1 MSTERRTLALQ
12 AVVGLALA
20 AVPTLVAA
28 TSTTVQDPSYVW
40 LVAIGVLLTW
50 AVGMAM
56 WTRPHD
62 RWIARMLFVLSTAY
76 AVRGLAASDNPW
88 VFSTARALGQVAE
101 FVLVWIMLAFPSGRL
116 RSTRGPGHRRHGRGW
131 RRPSLWIPAVLVAVD
146 VPLPG
151 ALVPCRTDC
160 PPNALL
166 LVDDPGLATALE
178 AAFRGVSLLV
188 LLATAAS
195 LTVRLVRAT
204 PLARRT
210 LAPLMVASIVRTLA
224 IATFV
229 LTAGAAPPGRV
240 LVALFWAIP
249 LSMALGLMLGRF
261 YVAAGL
267 QRLVSGLQHRP
278 DPAELRSVIAD
289 TLDDPGLEILY
300 WLPDQRCWIDTSGR
314 QHPDPPDAGPG
325 RVVSTV
331 MDTVGVR
338 RAALVHD
345 VSILEQPALLEAVTA
360 STRRA
365 LEENQA
371 VAESAL
377 LVAEAQGKARREIER
392 DLHDGAQQ
400 RLIALRM
407 KVSVLARLFDQ
418 DVHRA
423 EELAGE
429 LGPDIDA
436 TLDELRSLAHGRGP
450 RLLTDAG
457 LAAALTE
464 LVGRSPVP
472 ATLST
477 RGIGRYRP
485 EVESAV
491 YFVCIEALQNAAK
504 HGGPA
509 VCATIDLEDDGTAL
523 RFTVADHG
531 QGAHQLAAG
540 EGVGNM
546 RTRVAAV
553 GGDLAIRSAEG
564 TGVSVMGEVPVSR
577 LPAGSAGTGIVSD
590 LPGMPGTAAR
600 R

>member
-1 MSTERRTLALQ
+1 MSAGRRTLALQ
-12 AVVGLALA
+12 ALSGLVLA
-20 AVPTLVAA
+20 AVPTVVAA
-28 TSTTVQDPSYVW
+28 TSTTVQDPSYVS

-62 RWIARMLFVLSTAY
+62 RWIARMLFVLATAY

-116 RSTRGPGHRRHGRGW
+116 RSTVDRVIVVAGGLAATV
-131 RRPSLWIPAVLVAVD
+131 LWIPAVLVSVD

-151 ALVPCRTDC
+151 VLVPCGTDC
-160 PPNALL
+160 PTNALL
-166 LVDDPGLATALE
+166 LVDHPGLATALE
-178 AAFRGVSLLV
+178 LAFRVVSVLV
-188 LLATAAS
+188 LVAAAGS

-300 WLPDQRCWIDTSGR
+300 WLPDQGCWVDTSGR
-314 QHPDPPDAGPG
+314 QHPDPPDTGPG

-331 MDTVGVR
+331 VDTAGVR

-377 LVAEAQGKARREIER
+377 LVAEAQGRARREIER

-436 TLDELRSLAHGRGP
+436 TLDELRRLAHGRGP

-457 LAAALTE
+457 LAAALTD

-477 RGIGRYRP
+477 RGIGRYPP

-491 YFVCIEALQNAAK
+491 FFVCVEALQNAAK
-504 HGGPA
+504 HGGPG
-509 VCATIDLEDDGTAL
+509 VRATIDLEDDATAL

-531 QGAHQLAAG
+531 QGAPQLAAG
-540 EGVGNM
+540 EGLGNM

-553 GGDLAIRSAEG
+553 GGELAIRSVEG
-564 TGVSVMGEVPVSR
+564 AGVRVRGEVPLTR
-577 LPAGSAGTGIVSD
+577 LPAGPAGTGTVSD
-590 LPGMPGTAAR
+590 RPGTPGTAPPR
-600 R
+600 

>member
-1 MSTERRTLALQ
+1 MSTGRRTLALQ
-12 AVVGLALA
+12 ALSGLALA

-28 TSTTVQDPSYVW
+28 TSTTVQDPSYVS

-56 WTRPHD
+56 WTRPQD
-62 RWIARMLFVLSTAY
+62 RWMARMLFVLATAY
-76 AVRGLAASDNPW
+76 AVRGLAASDNPV

-116 RSTRGPGHRRHGRGW
+116 RSTADRVIVAVAALAATV
-131 RRPSLWIPAVLVAVD
+131 LWIPAVLVSVE

-151 ALVPCRTDC
+151 ALVPCSTDC

-178 AAFRGVSLLV
+178 RTFRVVSVLV
-188 LLATAAS
+188 LLAVAAS

-278 DPAELRSVIAD
+278 DPAELRAVIAG

-300 WLPDQRCWIDTSGR
+300 WLPDQGCWVDSSGR
-314 QHPDPPDAGPG
+314 QHPDPPDADPG

-331 MDTVGVR
+331 MDTAGVR
-338 RAALVHD
+338 RAAVVHD
-345 VSILEQPALLEAVTA
+345 VAILEQPALLDAVMA

-436 TLDELRSLAHGRGP
+436 TLDELRSLAHGQGP
-450 RLLTDAG
+450 RLLADAG

-472 ATLST
+472 STLST

-491 YFVCIEALQNAAK
+491 YFVCVEALQNTAK
-504 HGGPA
+504 HGGA
-509 VCATIDLEDDGTAL
+509 GVHATLDLEDDGHTL
-523 RFTVADHG
+523 RFAVADHG
-531 QGAHQLAAG
+531 QGAPQLAPG
-540 EGVGNM
+540 EGLDNM
-546 RTRVAAV
+546 RTRVAGV
-553 GGDLAIRSAEG
+553 GGELAITSGAG
-564 TGVSVMGEVPVSR
+564 GGVRVHGEVP
-577 LPAGSAGTGIVSD
+577 LSD
-590 LPGMPGTAAR
+590 G
-600 R
+600 

>member
-76 AVRGLAASDNPW
+76 AVRGLAASDSTW

-116 RSTRGPGHRRHGRGW
+116 RSSADRVIVAMAGLAATV
-131 RRPSLWIPAVLVAVD
+131 LWIPAVLVAVD

-267 QRLVSGLQHRP
+267 QRLVSGLQH
-278 DPAELRSVIAD
+278 
-289 TLDDPGLEILY
+289 
-300 WLPDQRCWIDTSGR
+300 
-314 QHPDPPDAGPG
+314 
-325 RVVSTV
+325 
-331 MDTVGVR
+331 
-338 RAALVHD
+338 
-345 VSILEQPALLEAVTA
+345 
-360 STRRA
+360 
-365 LEENQA
+365 
-371 VAESAL
+371 
-377 LVAEAQGKARREIER
+377 
-392 DLHDGAQQ
+392 
-400 RLIALRM
+400 
-407 KVSVLARLFDQ
+407 
-418 DVHRA
+418 
-423 EELAGE
+423 
-429 LGPDIDA
+429 
-436 TLDELRSLAHGRGP
+436 
-450 RLLTDAG
+450 
-457 LAAALTE
+457 
-464 LVGRSPVP
+464 
-472 ATLST
+472 
-477 RGIGRYRP
+477 
-485 EVESAV
+485 
-491 YFVCIEALQNAAK
+491 
-504 HGGPA
+504 
-509 VCATIDLEDDGTAL
+509 
-523 RFTVADHG
+523 
-531 QGAHQLAAG
+531 
-540 EGVGNM
+540 
-546 RTRVAAV
+546 
-553 GGDLAIRSAEG
+553 
-564 TGVSVMGEVPVSR
+564 
-577 LPAGSAGTGIVSD
+577 
-590 LPGMPGTAAR
+590 
-600 R
+600 